1 MSDDKEIKLTPDNQA
16 VLLRTI
22 REMQM
27 AWQTFGKAL
36 DSEGEV
42 NEGLARSILSVTEYN
57 ISDIGKKLGIKTET
71 EEMIAQRHANL
82 RIANMRVRE
91 LEAQLGASVTP
102 TAVQTGLGVLEERI
116 HDWWKLKGFG
126 HVSEES
132 FGRFGCK
139 VKLSCHL
146 FGDFS
151 LVQSETPISDK
162 ERWVLWLEHLKSQ
175 GFLLSEDTREP
186 ELIDCDHNRKTLI
199 DLISLDLP
207 SSKVISFGNHSTKGG
222 FKLQDVNIYIYKL
235 EDILELP
242 QKPKSVDV

>member
-1 MSDDKEIKLTPDNQA
+1 MTDEKEIKLDPDNQA

-27 AWQTFGKAL
+27 AWQTLGKAFES
-36 DSEGEV
+36 DGEV
-42 NEGLARSILSVTEYN
+42 SEDLARNILSVTEYN
-57 ISDIGKKLGIKTET
+57 TSDIGKKLGIKTET
-71 EEMIAQRHANL
+71 EEMITQRHANL
-82 RIANMRVRE
+82 RAANLRVRD

-102 TAVQTGLGVLEERI
+102 TAVQTSLGVLEERI

-132 FGRFGCK
+132 FGRYGCK

-151 LVQSETPISDK
+151 LIQSETPISDK
-162 ERWVLWLEHLKSQ
+162 ERWALWIEHIKSQ
-175 GFLLSEDTREP
+175 GFLLGEDSREP
-186 ELIDCDHNRKTLI
+186 LLIDCDHNRKVLI
-199 DLISLDLP
+199 DLISHDLP
-207 SSKVISFGNHSTKGG
+207 SSKVISFGNHSYKGG

-242 QKPKSVDV
+242 QKPKSVD